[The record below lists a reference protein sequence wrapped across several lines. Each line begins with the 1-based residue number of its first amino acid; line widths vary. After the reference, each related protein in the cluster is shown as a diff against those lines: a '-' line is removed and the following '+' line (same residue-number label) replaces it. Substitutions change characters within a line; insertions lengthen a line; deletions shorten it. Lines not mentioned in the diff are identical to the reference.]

1 MKQPA
6 IILTIIV
13 VIALVGAVIAMTLTK
28 QPYDS
33 QPVSQPPTQLITPLS
48 EPEVSL
54 IALENLDCS
63 MAGIVGDKEL
73 YNENSNTWWF
83 DIERMPGL
91 DADGCNPACV
101 VSEATRAAEVNWRC
115 TGLVVPPINNGE
127 SNEDGG
133 TDSSGSSGTMT
144 RCEPSQRNAE
154 ICIQLYA
161 PVCATVN
168 VQCIT
173 TPCNPVQQTFGNS
186 CEACANPLVEGY
198 VQGECS

>member
-33 QPVSQPPTQLITPLS
+33 QPVSQPPTQLITP
-48 EPEVSL
+48 
-54 IALENLDCS
+54 
-63 MAGIVGDKEL
+63 
-73 YNENSNTWWF
+73 
-83 DIERMPGL
+83 RMPGL